1 MKNSNQSVLEK
12 VMKDTHKDY
21 EKWIN
26 NFTLNLENIWKENSA
41 GELSITNMENQSSA
55 IVIGGGPS
63 LTSKNHLEILAE
75 SNYKGTII
83 VVDRVL
89 KKALDKGVTPEKFE
103 KFFVTSI
110 EPYDRIKLHF
120 DHKIIDEFGEKIKSI
135 FPVISSPKTISR
147 VKEAGIKIHWFHP
160 LIDYNEGI
168 KSFNG
173 ITARMV
179 KAKKNM
185 GLPALQ
191 TGGNVGTT
199 SWFIGW
205 QILKCSTIGLIGMNH
220 GWGEDDNP
228 EKIITHGHENP
239 EAIVDSSVTKM
250 IFTKIYNPDFDCYCI
265 MDPIYQ
271 FYSNA
276 LKEFIS
282 RSPEWLSTINA
293 TEGGSIFGKKIIS
306 MQLLDFL
313 KKNNGK

>member
-1 MKNSNQSVLEK
+1 MKNSNQSILEK

-21 EKWIN
+21 EKWTN
-26 NFTLNLENIWKENSA
+26 NFALNLENIWKENSDRKSNKVNV
-41 GELSITNMENQSSA
+41 ESQNSA

-63 LTSKNHLEILAE
+63 LIRKNHLEILSE
-75 SNYKGTII
+75 SKYKGTII

-110 EPYDRIKLHF
+110 EPYDRIESHF
-120 DHKIIDEFGEKIKSI
+120 DHKIIDEFGKNITGM

-147 VKEAGIKIHWFHP
+147 VKEAGIKIRWFHP

-173 ITARMV
+173 ITAHMI
-179 KAKKNM
+179 KAKKNI

-205 QILKCSTIGLIGMNH
+205 QILKCSTVGLIGMNH
-220 GWGEDDNP
+220 GWDEKDNP
-228 EKIITHGHENP
+228 EKIITHGHEDPN
-239 EAIVDSSVTKM
+239 AVIDSSITNM
-250 IFTKIYNPDFDCYCI
+250 TFTKIYNPDFDCYCI

-276 LKEFIS
+276 LKEFIA
-282 RSPEWLSTINA
+282 RSPKWLSTINA
-293 TEGGSIFGKKIIS
+293 TEGGSIFGEKIIS
-306 MQLLDFL
+306 MKLLEFL
-313 KKNNGK
+313 KKNKGK

>member
-1 MKNSNQSVLEK
+1 MKNTNQSVLEK
-12 VMKDTHKDY
+12 VMKETHKDY
-21 EKWIN
+21 KKWIN
-26 NFTLNLENIWKENSA
+26 NFALNLEAIWRESSA
-41 GELSITNMENQSSA
+41 GEIDLENMSNQNSA

-63 LTSKNHLEILAE
+63 LSKKNHLEILAE
-75 SNYKGTII
+75 SNYNGAVI

-110 EPYDRIKLHF
+110 EPYDRIELHF
-120 DHKIIDEFGEKIKSI
+120 DHKIVDEYGKKIKGL
-135 FPVISSPKTISR
+135 FPIISSPKTINR
-147 VKEAGIKIHWFHP
+147 VRKAGIKIHWFHP

-173 ITARMV
+173 ISAQMV
-179 KAKKNM
+179 KTKKNN

-205 QILKCSTIGLIGMNH
+205 QILKCSKIGLIGMNH
-220 GWGEDDNP
+220 GWDENDNP

-239 EAIVDSSVTKM
+239 DAKVDSTLTNLT
-250 IFTKIYNPDFDCYCI
+250 FTKIYNPDFNCYCI

-276 LKEFIS
+276 LKEFIA
-282 RSPEWLSTINA
+282 RSPKWLTTINA
-293 TEGGSIFGKKIIS
+293 TEGGSIFGEKITS
-306 MQLLDFL
+306 MKFSDFL
-313 KKNNGK
+313 EKNNEE